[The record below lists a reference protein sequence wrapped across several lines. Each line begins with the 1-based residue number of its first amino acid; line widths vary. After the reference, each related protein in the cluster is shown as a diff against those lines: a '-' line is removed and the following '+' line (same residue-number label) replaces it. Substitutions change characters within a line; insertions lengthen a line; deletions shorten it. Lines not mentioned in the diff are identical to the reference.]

1 MALPFI
7 PKGTLSGPMMPPA
20 NPGAQAAPVA
30 PRDTA
35 PGTQPRSK
43 RGPPMPPHPTLQPP
57 ASNKPHHR
65 SSTLAKGKVRSGKH
79 VIPPAT
85 FSGRAKPQTEY

>member
-7 PKGTLSGPMMPPA
+7 PKGTLGGPMAPPA
-20 NPGAQAAPVA
+20 SPGKAPTA
-30 PRDTA
+30 PRDTM

-43 RGPPMPPHPTLQPP
+43 RGPPMPPHQTLQPP

-65 SSTLAKGKVRSGKH
+65 ASTMAKGKVRSGKH
-79 VIPPAT
+79 VIPPPT